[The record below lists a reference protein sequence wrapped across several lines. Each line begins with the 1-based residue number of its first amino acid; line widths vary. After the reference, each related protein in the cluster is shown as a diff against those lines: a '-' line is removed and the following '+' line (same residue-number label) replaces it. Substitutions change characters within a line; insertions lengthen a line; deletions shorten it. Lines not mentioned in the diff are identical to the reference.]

1 MADKRDQKG
10 CLSEAV
16 QIYPGQNKDGAFVLH
31 IKELLRAQ
39 VAEDKLN
46 APLPRDEA
54 PNKQIL
60 RQATRADLIR
70 ALKIIKSLLTLKLS
84 DKQSQPFFFSLPFS
98 HISLHPLNPKP

>member
-1 MADKRDQKG
+1 MTLINVKSHASCFVNEMADKRDQKG

-46 APLPRDEA
+46 APLPRNEA

-60 RQATRADLIR
+60 RQTI
-70 ALKIIKSLLTLKLS
+70 SVKLS
-84 DKQSQPFFFSLPFS
+84 TSYEPSNLEILFSLRMF
-98 HISLHPLNPKP
+98 